1 MMRRNRDAEQSEPY
15 VPPHI
20 RALLQLDLLQSDG
33 LIDKNEIHAYY
44 IRLSDIVRQYIES
57 RFGLMAPEQTTEEF
71 LRELQRDTALNVGH
85 KELLASFLRAS
96 DMVKFALH
104 RPSPGDCEEAFN
116 SAGAFVRET
125 TPTHDEMPGTDP
137 GGAAEAAA

>member
-1 MMRRNRDAEQSEPY
+1 
-15 VPPHI
+15 
-20 RALLQLDLLQSDG
+20 
-33 LIDKNEIHAYY
+33 
-44 IRLSDIVRQYIES
+44 
-57 RFGLMAPEQTTEEF
+57 MAPEQTTEEF

-85 KELLASFLRAS
+85 KELLANFLRAS

-125 TPTHDEMPGTDP
+125 TPPPDENLDEIPNKSP
-137 GGAAEAAA
+137 VSGGVAAA